1 MQKANQKFNKLIKAT
16 GRHQLHQAY
25 MQFINLHHKELVMK
39 KEFEVEIAIFTVKDY
54 TSDDVILDDIVV
66 IFPA

>member
-1 MQKANQKFNKLIKAT
+1 
-16 GRHQLHQAY
+16 
-25 MQFINLHHKELVMK
+25 MK